1 MPEYQPQ
8 AVPGIG
14 SWVCYAPDFLSAFE
28 TLADCDPEEYRKQQT
43 RERLYGRVVGNATVD
58 LGANQRAVNLAVV
71 TWRGWDTPAVAAV
84 TGKRSA
90 YDLVHPDNLEYWTPQ
105 GD

>member
-14 SWVCYAPDFLSAFE
+14 SLVCYAPDFLSAFE
-28 TLADCDPEEYRKQQT
+28 TLATVDPDESRKQQT
-43 RERLYGRVVGNATVD
+43 RVSLHGRVVGNATVD
-58 LGANQRAVNLAVV
+58 LGANQRAHLAVV

-90 YDLVHPDNLEYWTPQ
+90 YDLVHPDNLAYWTPQ